1 MSKSKRLMELM
12 MTVNRK
18 RRFKVRE
25 LADEFGVSART
36 IMRDLQELSELG
48 VPLYAEPGPHG
59 GYQVVRERVLPPI
72 AFTEEEAVAMFF
84 AVHALRHY
92 VSLPFEAESSSAL
105 NKFYL
110 HLPGDVRD
118 RIDSMKDRV
127 DFVTPPWKREA
138 PLLPVLLDA
147 AVQGKTLAIEYE
159 SRRERGSRL
168 IRPIGIYAN
177 SGLWYCPAYCFNRE
191 DYRVFRCDRIHEAQ
205 ESEEGNVPDAPKQSA
220 GPTADIPIHL
230 GNWRSFAQA
239 ESDEAG
245 AELASVY
252 AELTR
257 EGVQRCEGEIWLAP
271 SLHTRPDGTG
281 WLEGDWPKRD
291 FPFYA
296 KFFIGLGGEATVARP
311 AELVTEI
318 RRQIAAL
325 TQRYNAADTKL

>member
-25 LADEFGVSART
+25 LADEFGVSTRT

-92 VSLPFEAESSSAL
+92 VSLPFETESSSAL
-105 NKFYL
+105 HKFYL
-110 HLPGDVRD
+110 HMPGDVRD

-147 AVQGKTLAIEYE
+147 AIRGKTLEVEYE
-159 SRRERGSRL
+159 SRRERGRRL

-177 SGLWYCPAYCFNRE
+177 SGLWYCPAYCFDRE
-191 DYRVFRCDRIHEAQ
+191 DYRVFRCDRIHEAREVQGEHAQ
-205 ESEEGNVPDAPKQSA
+205 EMPSG
-220 GPTADIPIHL
+220 GIPVHL
-230 GNWRSFAQA
+230 GNWRSYAQA
-239 ESDEAG
+239 ESDDAG
-245 AELASVY
+245 EELASVY

-257 EGVQRCEGEIWLAP
+257 EGVQRCEGEIWLAS
-271 SLHTRPDGTG
+271 SLRVRPDGTG
-281 WLEGDWPKRD
+281 WLEGNWPKRE

-296 KFFIGLGGEATVARP
+296 KFFVGLGQEAMVEKP
-311 AELVTEI
+311 AELMTAI
-318 RRQIAAL
+318 RQHLAAL
-325 TQRYNAADTKL
+325 TERYCVPGTEL